1 MHKYQIAFRFIFSII
16 ICQLA
21 GLIGSIFTTPNISTW
36 YTTLTKPH
44 LSPPNFVFGPVWTL
58 LFILMGIALF
68 RIWQKQIES
77 KDSQQS
83 KEILLSLKIFFFQ
96 LLLNIFWSILFF
108 GFRSPSLAFIEIIVL
123 WISILLTIIAFA
135 KIDRVA
141 AYLLI
146 PYILWVT
153 FASYLNYMIW
163 MLNN

>member
-1 MHKYQIAFRFIFSII
+1 
-16 ICQLA
+16 
-21 GLIGSIFTTPNISTW
+21 
-36 YTTLTKPH
+36 
-44 LSPPNFVFGPVWTL
+44 
-58 LFILMGIALF
+58 
-68 RIWQKQIES
+68 
-77 KDSQQS
+77 
-83 KEILLSLKIFFFQ
+83 
-96 LLLNIFWSILFF
+96 
-108 GFRSPSLAFIEIIVL
+108 L